1 MATHTLA
8 REPEIRNVITSLRGK
23 REGRAEGRREGE
35 EGGDKGER
43 TGGEETREGTR
54 ERTREGT
61 REKRTLCED
70 KLEEVKNSLYC
81 FCTMCVLNKN
91 LQDYSN

>member
-1 MATHTLA
+1 MRAKKWE
-8 REPEIRNVITSLRGK
+8 RERREEGDEEK
-23 REGRAEGRREGE
+23 RWSEGRREGE
-35 EGGDKGER
+35 EGGDKGEEK
-43 TGGEETREGTR
+43 GGEETREGTR